1 MRKGFSRGLD
11 IAADRAH
18 GLLVNFK
25 LSGSDIQARCG
36 KPEQRGTV
44 RHLCLSRVLYADMYI
59 YIYTVPHLLGV
70 VATADIYIY
79 IYYVY
84 NVVCSF
90 VHLISSLLYALELEV
105 PADLE
110 GPARQIRPDSWPI
123 R

>member
-18 GLLVNFK
+18 GLLANFK

-44 RHLCLSRVLYADMYI
+44 RHLCLSRVLHADMYI

-79 IYYVY
+79 IMYIMLFVLLFI
-84 NVVCSF
+84 SF
-90 VHLISSLLYALELEV
+90 LAYCM
-105 PADLE
+105 
-110 GPARQIRPDSWPI
+110 R
-123 R
+123 

>member
-44 RHLCLSRVLYADMYI
+44 RHLCLSRVLHADMYI

-79 IYYVY
+79 IMYIMLFVLLFI
-84 NVVCSF
+84 SF
-90 VHLISSLLYALELEV
+90 LAYCM
-105 PADLE
+105 
-110 GPARQIRPDSWPI
+110 R
-123 R
+123 

>member
-18 GLLVNFK
+18 GLLTNFK

-44 RHLCLSRVLYADMYI
+44 RHLCLSRVLHADMYI
-59 YIYTVPHLLGV
+59 YILFRICWGWLQLLIY
-70 VATADIYIY
+70 IYIY

-110 GPARQIRPDSWPI
+110 GPARQIRPDSWVI